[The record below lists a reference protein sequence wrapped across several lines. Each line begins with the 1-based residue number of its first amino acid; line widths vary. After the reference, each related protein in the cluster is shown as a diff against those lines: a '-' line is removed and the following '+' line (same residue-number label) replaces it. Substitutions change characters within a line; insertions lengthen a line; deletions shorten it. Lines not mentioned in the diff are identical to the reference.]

1 MNKNNHDISFSII
14 NDIVRSV
21 KEQGNSVEVNPIR
34 YDKNYRDANDNQH
47 IIKRNKQY
55 TSILKKYTL
64 YLDSALNFK
73 SKLRKFVVIF
83 FMIILGIVI
92 LVLLLF
98 IGYIIFN
105 KDFNITTLVA
115 FVTASGT
122 LISTLLIIPTK
133 IAEFIFNRDEEK
145 YMSEIIK
152 NIQDYDKNVR
162 NGLCTNDTTENND
175 N

>member
-1 MNKNNHDISFSII
+1 
-14 NDIVRSV
+14 
-21 KEQGNSVEVNPIR
+21 
-34 YDKNYRDANDNQH
+34 
-47 IIKRNKQY
+47 
-55 TSILKKYTL
+55 
-64 YLDSALNFK
+64 
-73 SKLRKFVVIF
+73 
-83 FMIILGIVI
+83 MIILGIVI

-162 NGLCTNDTTENND
+162 NGLCEND
-175 N
+175 NTETRDK